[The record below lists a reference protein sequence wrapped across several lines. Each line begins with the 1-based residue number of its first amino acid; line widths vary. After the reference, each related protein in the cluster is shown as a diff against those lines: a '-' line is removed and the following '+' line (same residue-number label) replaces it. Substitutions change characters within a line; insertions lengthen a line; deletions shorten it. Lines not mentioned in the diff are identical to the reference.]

1 MIILDST
8 ITEIEGQHLSEWI
21 KELGCK
27 SGVRTAFGLEKSI
40 ESLIFLELK

>member
-21 KELGCK
+21 KELGCE
-27 SGVRTAFGLEKSI
+27 SGVRTAFGLEK
-40 ESLIFLELK
+40 EYKVLNFLRT